1 MPNNNCEVHTTMA
14 GFGYPANGLVCSC
27 IQPGDFSNLDCGYG
41 SEWYGL
47 EMTQTMFKAAYDA
60 ITLTDEGWTFM
71 KEFNTESFMFGK
83 TPPQLE
89 QINKNIEKLYPGHS
103 GWSYGYTMRAMQ
115 FIAKNGWDAYANAMK
130 PKPLQAFFADSVG
143 SPRNQS

>member
-1 MPNNNCEVHTTMA
+1 MA
-14 GFGYPANGLVCSC
+14 GFKTNSGLECTC
-27 IQPGDFSNLDCGYG
+27 IKPGDFSNLYFGVVSDRY
-41 SEWYGL
+41 EL
-47 EMTQTMFKAAYDA
+47 ENTRTMFKTAYDA
-60 ITLTDEGWTFM
+60 ITLAEGWSFM
-71 KEFNTESFMFGK
+71 KTFNTESFMFGK

-89 QINKNIEKLYPGHS
+89 QINKNIHKLYPGHS
-103 GWSYGYTMRAMQ
+103 GGSYGYTMREME